1 MTSQLN
7 VDTIVDKA
15 GSGGTNVKIG
25 NTSTYVSEGGAA
37 TQNTVQGLS
46 KCWVRW
52 NGSGTAAINDSLGV
66 SSITDN
72 GTGTYTQTLTNPFS
86 NITFIIITGIGE
98 LGGGDNRGMGINGT
112 PTTTTTKFY
121 SFTFPS
127 SGGTNANDVDLQC
140 AAWQGDLA

>member
-1 MTSQLN
+1 MASELK
-7 VDTIVDKA
+7 VDKFTGVTTA
-15 GSGGTNVKIG
+15 GSILITSDGGSTATNL
-25 NTSTYVSEGGAA
+25 
-37 TQNTVQGLS
+37 QQGIS

-52 NGSGTAAINDSLGV
+52 DGSGTAAINDSLGV

-72 GTGTYTQTLTNPFS
+72 GTGTYTQTLTNAFS

-98 LGGGDNRGMGINGT
+98 LGGGGNRGMGINGT

-127 SGGTNANDVDLQC
+127 SGGTSANDVDLQS

>member
-1 MTSQLN
+1 MSTLSVATIKSASSASPVFQNSSGTEKGQLC
-7 VDTIVDKA
+7 KA
-15 GSGGTNVKIG
+15 WINF
-25 NTSTYVSEGGAA
+25 
-37 TQNTVQGLS
+37 
-46 KCWVRW
+46 
-52 NGSGTAAINDSLGV
+52 NGSGTVSIVGSFNV
-66 SSITDN
+66 SSLTDN

-98 LGGGDNRGMGINGT
+98 LGGGGNRGMGINGT

-127 SGGTNANDVDLQC
+127 SGGTNANDVDLQS